1 MAIVTLEDMEG
12 EITLV
17 VFPKLYR
24 QCVSIL
30 AGEIDQETGETVGN
44 VFVRVTGKLERSDRG
59 NQIICQEVQAMEL
72 SERTNK
78 PKVLEVFLTPK
89 LLTYDRLQYLNSIFS
104 RYAGM
109 DRVELLVQE
118 ASGNTMRMELPTRV
132 DARNILLEAE
142 VKDLIGQEGHVAF
155 A

>member
-1 MAIVTLEDMEG
+1 MNVDASEFAVATTNLAVANGKTEAD
-12 EITLV
+12 
-17 VFPKLYR
+17 FPY
-24 QCVSIL
+24 
-30 AGEIDQETGETVGN
+30 VGN

-59 NQIICQEVQAMEL
+59 NQIICQEVKALEL

-78 PKVLEVFLTPK
+78 PKVFEVYLTPK
-89 LLTYDRLQYLNSIFS
+89 LLTYDRLQYLNSIFA

-132 DARNILLEAE
+132 DARSALLEAE
-142 VKDLIGQEGHVAF
+142 VKDLIGQEGHVAY

>member
-1 MAIVTLEDMEG
+1 
-12 EITLV
+12 
-17 VFPKLYR
+17 
-24 QCVSIL
+24 
-30 AGEIDQETGETVGN
+30 
-44 VFVRVTGKLERSDRG
+44 
-59 NQIICQEVQAMEL
+59 MEL

-132 DARNILLEAE
+132 DARNALLEAE
-142 VKDLIGQEGHVAF
+142 VQDLIGQEGHVAY